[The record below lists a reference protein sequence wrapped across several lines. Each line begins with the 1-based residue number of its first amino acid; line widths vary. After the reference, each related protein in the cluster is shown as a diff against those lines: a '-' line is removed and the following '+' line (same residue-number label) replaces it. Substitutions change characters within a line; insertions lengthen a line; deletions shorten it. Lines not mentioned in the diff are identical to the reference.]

1 MGAVA
6 FALLARATAHRIE
19 KRDSQHERG
28 EGAAKA
34 EPRIPLHLSLD
45 DPEPMYRQIESQ
57 LRDFILGG
65 QLEPGT
71 RLPSMRA
78 LAGTSRAASSRRGGP
93 TRTSRA
99 RASSGPDRAWELV
112 AEIPEEKMAAH
123 RREAVDGAFREA
135 VRAGRRAGLTH
146 EELRDIL
153 EETLQREDANV
164 HKEARHDRNA
174 GDLTQRREEVLRELR
189 ARAGGSSD
197 RARATSSLS

>member
-1 MGAVA
+1 MSVEK
-6 FALLARATAHRIE
+6 AR
-19 KRDSQHERG
+19 SSS
-28 EGAAKA
+28 
-34 EPRIPLHLSLD
+34 EPHVPLHLSLD

-78 LAGTSRAASSRRGGP
+78 LARDLSCSVITTRRAYEDLEGEGFIRTRQGMGT
-93 TRTSRA
+93 
-99 RASSGPDRAWELV
+99 LV
-112 AEIPEEKMAAH
+112 AEMPEEKMAAH

-146 EELRDIL
+146 EELRGIL

-164 HKEARHDRNA
+164 R
-174 GDLTQRREEVLRELR
+174 
-189 ARAGGSSD
+189 GG
-197 RARATSSLS
+197 TT